1 MSSLRLPIILLS
13 LATSAQLTPSQT
25 FTPPPASSGAV
36 STNGTSPNTQWS
48 NVLGNAIWFYE
59 AQRSGELPSSNRVS
73 WRNTSALNDGSDHG
87 VDLSKGY
94 YDAGDYSKQLFP
106 LTWTLFSV
114 CWGANTYGQGYDA
127 AKQTAYLDSML
138 RWGLDWSINA
148 HPEPTDIIVSVGSFN
163 SSQDYWGGDQDIP
176 EPRPSYMLNQTH
188 PGTDMAA
195 GLASMFAMCSLLYS
209 PTSTLNFSSDTTL
222 AKPADIA
229 NQTYANLLLTHA
241 RDAYSFA
248 MNTTNYTTYSETL
261 PLGGAAY
268 TSSGFGDELTLGAL
282 SLALATNSSAYYAEA
297 YSHYAEYTLAHDESF
312 VLNWDDKTYAVYE
325 LFVEVA
331 LARPTLAVEAGLDRN
346 VTGWKGQMERYLD
359 ALVLGTT
366 RGYLTKGGLLYFE
379 GDSNQASLNP
389 ALNVAM
395 LMARYAPIATTSNR
409 TEAYDTFAHRQLDYA
424 LGKNPLNAVYMVG
437 QHPNS
442 AKNPHSAP
450 ASGGN
455 NASQINTNP
464 PEMAHTLYGALIGG
478 PNAADE
484 FYDLRDDYPETEV
497 ALDYNAPLLSLAA
510 WQVMTNENDP
520 YFTALQAGT
529 FTASSG
535 TPCDDAY
542 PCSSGGGGLSAGAKA
557 GIAIGVI
564 LGVLFILALIWALWW
579 RKRRTGRIF

>member
-1 MSSLRLPIILLS
+1 MSSLRLPVLLS
-13 LATSAQLTPSQT
+13 LFLAASAQLTPSQT
-25 FTPPPASSGAV
+25 YTPPPASSGAV
-36 STNGTSPNTQWS
+36 SSNGTSPNTQWS
-48 NVLGNAIWFYE
+48 NVLGNAIYFYE
-59 AQRSGELPSSNRVS
+59 AQRSGELPSTNRVS
-73 WRNTSALNDGSDHG
+73 WRNTSATNDGRDYG

-106 LTWTLFSV
+106 LTW
-114 CWGANTYGQGYDA
+114 
-127 AKQTAYLDSML
+127 
-138 RWGLDWSINA
+138 A
-148 HPEPTDIIVSVGSFN
+148 HPEPTDIFVSVGSFN

-222 AKPADIA
+222 AKPADMA
-229 NQTYANLLLTHA
+229 NQTYASLLLTHA
-241 RDAYSFA
+241 KDAYSFA

-331 LARPTLAVEAGLDRN
+331 LARPTLAAEAGLDRN
-346 VTGWKGQMERYLD
+346 VTGWKGQMEKYLD

-395 LMARYAPIATTSNR
+395 LMARYAPLATTSNR

-478 PNAADE
+478 PNSADE

-510 WQVMTNENDP
+510 WQVMTNKNDP

-542 PCSSGGGGLSAGAKA
+542 PCSSGGGGGLSAGAKA

-579 RKRRTGRIF
+579 RKRKTGRIF